1 MLFLIAMF
9 MMHAYVSTAVLEPV
23 DGCLFLSLLLLLLL
37 LLLLPLLLLP
47 LLLFIWIFDVTPTVL
62 RVSSLV

>member
-23 DGCLFLSLLLLLLL
+23 DGCLFLSLLLLS

>member
-1 MLFLIAMF
+1 

-23 DGCLFLSLLLLLLL
+23 DGCLFLSLLLLL

>member
-37 LLLLPLLLLP
+37 LLPLLLLP